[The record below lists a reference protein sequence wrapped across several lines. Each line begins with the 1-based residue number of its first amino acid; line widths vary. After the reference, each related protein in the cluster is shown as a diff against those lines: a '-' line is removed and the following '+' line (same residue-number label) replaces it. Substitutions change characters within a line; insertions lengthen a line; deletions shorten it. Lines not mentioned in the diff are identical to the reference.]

1 MGDSRA
7 VVLTGGHNIYGH
19 AVGILMI
26 EGRFPRPVGAIG
38 NAATFDFPVLHHV
51 VRGFS
56 GSRTVH
62 ELGQMDPDG
71 AAFRDAIAPWIEGAR
86 YLAGQG
92 CKALSTS
99 CGFAI
104 LFQRHLADAV
114 DIPVF
119 GSTLLLAP
127 MLIAGLGRRRLGVIT
142 ASAEG
147 LIERH
152 LQAAGI
158 PPDRVAIIG
167 MEGAEEFAATA
178 WHDRQ
183 TLDLQKASRE
193 TVDIARRLVADHHDI
208 GAILLECSLLPP
220 YASAV
225 QRATGLPVFDFTHL
239 IELAHRAC
247 VRREFPAS
255 LHA

>member
-1 MGDSRA
+1 MEDSPA
-7 VVLTGGHNIYGH
+7 SVLTGGHNIYGYT
-19 AVGILMI
+19 VGILMI

-38 NAATFDFPVLHHV
+38 NAATFGFPVLHHV

-62 ELGQMDPDG
+62 ELGRMEPDG

-127 MLIAGLGRRRLGVIT
+127 MLIAGLGRRRLGVMT

-147 LIERH
+147 LTGRH

-158 PPDRVAIIG
+158 SPDRIAVVG
-167 MEGAEEFAATA
+167 MEGAEEFAAAA
-178 WHDRQ
+178 WRDRP
-183 TLDLQKASRE
+183 TLDLRRAGSE
-193 TVDIARRLVADHHDI
+193 TVDIARRLVADHPDV

-220 YASAV
+220 YAAAI
-225 QRATGLPVFDFTHL
+225 QRETGLPVFDFTHL
-239 IELAHRAC
+239 IELAHHAC
-247 VRREFPAS
+247 VRRDFPAS
-255 LHA
+255 LVG